1 MQLPMRNRLLALGI
15 GVLILTA
22 SCSAGYEV
30 SEPADLGDGWQ
41 TAAASTVGLDEAL
54 LADMVEHIEATPAR
68 KVHAVLIAKDGML
81 AFEEYFDGYRFDYDD
96 PDFEGEA
103 VSYDATT
110 MQNLMSVT
118 KAIMAALVG
127 IAIDDGAIPDIDAPV
142 LAPMSAYADL
152 ATADLEAITVGHLLT
167 MTSGL
172 AWNEWDVPLTDMD
185 NDLIQLF
192 IVDDPIAYI
201 LSRPVTHEP
210 GTWWYYSG
218 GDVNLLGEVFEAYT
232 GSPVDVYSAERL
244 FGPLGITEWTWRN
257 LTPEVVYTS
266 GELYLTPRDLAKF
279 GYLFLNDGVWNGTR
293 VLPSTW
299 VTASIETHVSTRGV
313 AIDGEGYGYQ
323 WFTTTYEHNGES
335 IEAAVRTGWG
345 GQSIVVLPELDTMVV
360 LTGGDYTLQTRAEDL
375 ITTYILPA
383 IDEP

>member
-1 MQLPMRNRLLALGI
+1 MQLPTRNRLLALGV
-15 GVLILTA
+15 GVLVLAA
-22 SCSAGYEV
+22 SCSGYEV
-30 SEPADLGDGWQ
+30 SQPADLGDGWQ
-41 TAAASTVGLDEAL
+41 TATASTVGLDEAL
-54 LADMVEHIEATPAR
+54 LADMVQHIEATPAR
-68 KVHAVLIAKDGML
+68 KVHAVLIVKDGML
-81 AFEEYFDGYRFDYDD
+81 VFEEYFDGYRFDYDD
-96 PDFEGEA
+96 PAFEGEA

-152 ATADLEAITVGHLLT
+152 ATADLEAITVRHLLT

-172 AWNEWDVPLTDMD
+172 AWNEWDVPLTDTD

-232 GSPVDVYSAERL
+232 GSPVDVYSAEHL

-279 GYLFLNDGVWNGTR
+279 GYLFLNDGVWNGAR

-299 VTASIETHVSTRGV
+299 VTASIETHVSTRGM

-323 WFTTTYEHNGES
+323 WFTTTYDHKGEP

-345 GQSIVVLPELDTMVV
+345 GQSVVLLPDLDTMVV
-360 LTGGDYTLQTRAEDL
+360 LTGGDYTLQTRANDL
-375 ITTYILPA
+375 ITNYILPA